1 MADVRPIWTPM
12 RIVRLTGYPTGKGRR
27 DASTS
32 ARPVT
37 RTTHFFYPRVF
48 HRSSVEF
55 VSKSPIEV
63 QVFQGHPVRDRE
75 LGQLALIAQGSH
87 VIHAQGLR
95 RIELHQC
102 HALRFPIVVYELSLR
117 SRLMVLVDTVDS
129 RNHSLSVDGSAGS
142 LYLRGYGRCV
152 APFFL
157 PILS

>member
-1 MADVRPIWTPM
+1 MANVRPIGTPM
-12 RIVRLTGYPTGKGRR
+12 RIVRFTGYPTAKGVEMPAPR
-27 DASTS
+27 T
-32 ARPVT
+32 VT
-37 RTTHFFYPRVF
+37 RTTHFFFYPRVF
-48 HRSSVEF
+48 HRSSVGF

-75 LGQLALIAQGSH
+75 LGQLPLIAQGSH

-102 HALRFPIVVYELSLR
+102 HALRFPIVMYELSLR

-129 RNHSLSVDGSAGS
+129 RNHSLSVDGSTGS